1 MPRSQVETRLDSST
15 LTRIRCIWYVS
26 ATKPHLRCLTRRL
39 NFDLA
44 LVLTFIECNI
54 YSIQSVV
61 LEVSQ
66 SVKVDPDVQ
75 LTKAASWHK
84 QVYFHLH
91 HQLHSYFLEYK
102 SRFLTK
108 IFGSSRRGC
117 YFLALTI
124 FTLGIFRDFLYTEAL
139 SEQPFYPPLHQ
150 PLLGGVLFLI
160 GNVLVLSSMYA
171 LGVTG
176 TYLGDYFGILM
187 DKKVEGFPFNVTSA
201 PMYWGSTCSF
211 VGTALYQGKPAGLL
225 LSLQVC
231 FMYLVALQFEE

>member
-1 MPRSQVETRLDSST
+1 M
-15 LTRIRCIWYVS
+15 
-26 ATKPHLRCLTRRL
+26 
-39 NFDLA
+39 
-44 LVLTFIECNI
+44 
-54 YSIQSVV
+54 
-61 LEVSQ
+61 
-66 SVKVDPDVQ
+66 
-75 LTKAASWHK
+75 
-84 QVYFHLH
+84 
-91 HQLHSYFLEYK
+91 
-102 SRFLTK
+102 
-108 IFGSSRRGC
+108 
-117 YFLALTI
+117 
-124 FTLGIFRDFLYTEAL
+124 
-139 SEQPFYPPLHQ
+139 
-150 PLLGGVLFLI
+150 FLI